1 MAFVVGREVTFPLGE
16 TYRGPTAVV
25 QFDFPFVFAPFI
37 DPIDQLNVIVQLG
50 LFSLS
55 IIPEVRDNYLG
66 YKLAVDDKGG
76 FISDRYQVTV
86 FVAGE
91 TQDASGTI
99 GPFPPFASQPAW
111 TEHGRLARVSA
122 RRGAIAPQAFIGV
135 VPLLA
140 IAVAIGILLV
150 FATIAYNIFTGRWG
164 AAAVGWGLLLPIA
177 LVAGGVYL
185 VATGV
190 RGGRKRSPELR
201 GG

>member
-1 MAFVVGREVTFPLGE
+1 MAFVVGKEVTFPLGE

-76 FISDRYQVTV
+76 FTPDRYQVTV

-91 TQDASGTI
+91 TEAASGTI

-111 TEHGRLARVSA
+111 TEHRRLAKVTTQRGRVSPHA
-122 RRGAIAPQAFIGV
+122 LIAIP
-135 VPLLA
+135 PLVG
-140 IAVAIGILLV
+140 IIVAIGILLV
-150 FATIAYNIFTGRWG
+150 FVSIAYNIFTGRWG
-164 AAAVGWGLLLPIA
+164 PAAFGWGIVLPIA

-185 VATGV
+185 VSSGAL
-190 RGGRKRSPELR
+190 GGRRRTPAIR
-201 GG
+201 GR